1 MVYYLLVAE
10 IGFTETSF
18 TVMEDSGPVEV
29 CVELFSMQTLL
40 ERNAVVMLQTMDG
53 TAVCK
58 TKL

>member
-1 MVYYLLVAE
+1 MAE

-58 TKL
+58 TQL